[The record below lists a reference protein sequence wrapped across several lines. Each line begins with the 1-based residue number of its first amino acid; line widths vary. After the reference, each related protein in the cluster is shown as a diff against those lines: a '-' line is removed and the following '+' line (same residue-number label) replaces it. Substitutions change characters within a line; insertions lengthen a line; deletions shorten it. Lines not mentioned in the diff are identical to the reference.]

1 MVKAEFAQFAAA
13 LQTYFPRY
21 KMLPN
26 AESMELWYTA
36 LKDLDYGLLSTAL
49 AKWVTTEK
57 WPPSIAE
64 LREMCSEV
72 TEGKLPDWGDGWC
85 EVTAAIRRYGWQRQ
99 EKAMAAMSPTT
110 RETVKRIGWMELCS
124 SENPETIR
132 AQFRQIYETV
142 SKRAVED
149 RKIPAELRATINQ
162 LQLGFEQQKQIGG
175 GT

>member
-13 LQTYFPRY
+13 LQTYFPRFE
-21 KMLPN
+21 MLPN
-26 AESMELWYTA
+26 AEAMELWYTA
-36 LKDLDYGLLSTAL
+36 LKDLDYSLLSTAL

-72 TEGKLPDWGDGWC
+72 MEGKLPDWGEGWS
-85 EVTAAIRRYGWQRQ
+85 EATAAIRRYGWQRP
-99 EKAMAAMSPTT
+99 EEALEAMSPTT
-110 RETVKRIGWMELCS
+110 RETVRRIGWMELCS

-142 SKRAVED
+142 SKRAAED
-149 RKIPAELRATINQ
+149 RKIPAQLRATIDQ
-162 LQLGFEQQKQIGG
+162 LRLGFEQQKQIGG